1 MAKLNCILDLDLNMK
16 NKQKGF
22 TLIELVI
29 TMLVLVI
36 VFGMLAGLVGF
47 ATRFYSD
54 ESSQVNRQETL
65 RLLAV
70 TFEKDVRRLVEHEAY
85 FTSSES
91 GGVKT
96 FELGEPASAGLITY
110 TFNST
115 EGRVY
120 RTKSGTTTTVA
131 TDILNV
137 SVTKDASI
145 STHPFLHF
153 TVQGR
158 PDGRGTVNEVDIKVY
173 LRILQG
179 G

>member
-1 MAKLNCILDLDLNMK
+1 MK
-16 NKQKGF
+16 KNRKGF

-29 TMLVLVI
+29 TMMVLVI

-65 RLLAV
+65 RLFAV
-70 TFEKDVRRLVEHEAY
+70 NFEKDVRTLVEHEAY
-85 FTSSES
+85 FISTES
-91 GGVKT
+91 GGIKT
-96 FELGEPASAGLITY
+96 FELGEPASASLITY

-120 RTKSGTTTTVA
+120 RTQSGTTTTVA
-131 TDILNV
+131 TDIFNV
-137 SVTKDASI
+137 TVTKDTSI
-145 STHPFLHF
+145 ITHPFLHF

-173 LRILQG
+173 LRVLQG